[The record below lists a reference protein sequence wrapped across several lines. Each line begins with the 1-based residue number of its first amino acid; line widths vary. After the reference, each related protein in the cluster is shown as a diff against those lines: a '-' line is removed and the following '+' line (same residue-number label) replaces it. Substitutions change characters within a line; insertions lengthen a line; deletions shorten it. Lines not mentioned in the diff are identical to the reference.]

1 MYELR
6 QVFTTKKTQ
15 SIKDAAN
22 MIFRSSKPVIFKPEA
37 HL

>member
-6 QVFTTKKTQ
+6 QVFTTKKIH

-22 MIFRSSKPVIFKPEA
+22 MIFRSSKPVILKSEA
-37 HL
+37 NL

>member
-15 SIKDAAN
+15 SIKHAAN
-22 MIFRSSKPVIFKPEA
+22 TIFRSSKPMSLKPEA